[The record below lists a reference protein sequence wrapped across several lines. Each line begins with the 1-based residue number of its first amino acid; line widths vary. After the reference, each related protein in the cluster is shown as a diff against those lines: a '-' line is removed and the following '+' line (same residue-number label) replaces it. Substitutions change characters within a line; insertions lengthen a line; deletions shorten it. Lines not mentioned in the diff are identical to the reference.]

1 VPAATAACLLVD
13 VAAYRAVGGFH
24 HGFDYGM
31 EDVDLC
37 LRLAARGGIVVA
49 LDAVLL
55 HEEGATRLRGDR
67 RARTTRQQA
76 NRRLFDARHGA
87 QLQRSLSLAALER
100 GEDHEDEGETEL
112 SVGILGPVPD
122 ALDALARMVPSL
134 RLRPH
139 LAGVWDAIL
148 VVTDPALLDDEEQLG
163 GVVLGWFDASAP
175 GNPAALLRTDAVE
188 WFDGIVVGDAS
199 VADAVAAAHPTVPL
213 QRTAPQDA
221 AAARALLQGLITAE
235 RWSIRIGAPGGR
247 AGGRWG
253 DAPVAEALRRELRA
267 HGRIVRVATREGWGG
282 ELDTAAD
289 VTLHLKGRG
298 VAPVAS
304 GQTNIVW
311 VISHPSELAPGELD
325 AADLVLAA
333 SVPLTE
339 HLAARTTTPVR
350 VLHQAADARTLVAG
364 PHDPEVAS
372 SVLFIGNTR
381 SIPRPAVLG
390 AIEAG
395 LDLTLVGDGWARYVD
410 PRLVLRDSVPNT
422 DLARWYRSADV
433 VLNDH
438 WDEMRRWGLISNRV
452 FDVLAC
458 GGCVVS
464 DALPGL
470 DELLDASVP
479 TFTTTDE
486 LAASVGALLADRARR
501 DALAARGQR
510 LVLAEHTWQRRAEQ
524 LVALAQEFRVG
535 AATSPS

>member
-67 RARTTRQQA
+67 RARAARQLA
-76 NRRLFDARHGA
+76 NRRLFDTRHGA
-87 QLQRSLSLAALER
+87 RLSRRLSLASLEDR
-100 GEDHEDEGETEL
+100 DDADIAAL
-112 SVGILGPVPD
+112 SVGILGPVPAALV
-122 ALDALARMVPSL
+122 ALDHESPSL
-134 RLRPH
+134 RIRPH
-139 LAGVWDAIL
+139 LPGVWDAII
-148 VVTDPALLDDEEQLG
+148 VVTDLALLGEEEHSG
-163 GVVLGWFDASAP
+163 GVILGWLDAAAVA
-175 GNPAALLRTDAVE
+175 GTDALLHVDSLERLDA
-188 WFDGIVVGDAS
+188 IVIGDAS
-199 VADAVAAAHPTVPL
+199 VADAFASEHPTVPL
-213 QRTAPQDA
+213 ERTVPEDAP
-221 AAARALLQGLITAE
+221 AARQLLQGLITAE
-235 RWSIRIGAPGGR
+235 RWSVRIGAPGGR
-247 AGGRWG
+247 AGDRWG
-253 DAPVAEALRRELRA
+253 DAPVAEAIRRELRA
-267 HGRIVRVATREGWGG
+267 HGRVVRVATREGWGG
-282 ELDTAAD
+282 ALDTAAD

-311 VISHPSELAPGELD
+311 VISHPSEIAPGELD

-333 SVPLTE
+333 SVPLSE

-372 SVLFIGNTR
+372 TVLFIGNTR

-395 LDLTLVGDGWARYVD
+395 LDLTLIGDGWARYVD
-410 PRLVLRDSVPNT
+410 PRLVLRDSVPNAE
-422 DLARWYRSADV
+422 LARWYRSASV

-464 DALPGL
+464 DELPGL
-470 DELLDASVP
+470 DELLDGTVP
-479 TFTTTDE
+479 TFTTTEE
-486 LAASVGALLADRARR
+486 LAASVGALLSDRPRR
-501 DALAARGQR
+501 DALVERGQQ

-524 LVALAQEFRVG
+524 LVALAHEVG
-535 AATSPS
+535 ATAATGPS